1 MVGMSNTI
9 IEIKNNFDDLISI
22 LIMVRKESEFKD
34 ITIKH
39 FEQQSGKRLMKKSKT
54 KTELYSRIVKQLHMI
69 M

>member
-1 MVGMSNTI
+1 MVW
-9 IEIKNNFDDLISI
+9 
-22 LIMVRKESEFKD
+22 KESEFKD

>member
-34 ITIKH
+34 ITI
-39 FEQQSGKRLMKKSKT
+39 RLMKKSKT